1 MGSLYS
7 GILVLDSAMDTIL
20 PPPPRASFRQRCAAS
35 LTHPI
40 TLFAVLVLLLNDLV
54 LKALWSNPW
63 TTGKLS
69 DLAWVIFASPLLVIL
84 LSPLA
89 GGSPFRQR
97 VAFLTAFA
105 GLPVLYAAFNTFQSL
120 HDWIMG
126 GFGLLTNGSSGS
138 PLDVADSLVIPF
150 GLAVALW
157 VWRRSGVGCR
167 SVRTRLTLIAV
178 GVAAFATIATSPSA
192 VDYGIRHIEVGGDGT
207 LRARVYYHSASYDVY
222 FLSLDGGQTW
232 TVPGMKPFSP
242 TLSSAGRADTPR
254 GSYVIEG
261 LDVVVE
267 SKDGSR
273 EVVYSS
279 PPWSDA
285 NVWIQ
290 SKVMSLEDRGLAA
303 EPYSII
309 YHKQSGNV
317 ILAVGIKGV
326 VIGTPHGRWAPVA
339 VTNYESADFSR
350 LNKMTTLLSDPL
362 FWIPSVAVGLSFT
375 LLAMIL
381 SPYKVEGP
389 LLDEGGGPR
398 LDCRLVTTVA
408 AALFSGFLLIAYV
421 GLSGAVGREDL
432 FGGILPEFSLYA
444 SVFVYM
450 FCFLAYVLGRKQ
462 FKRWRVLSMGLA
474 IITLILIV
482 VFSTWIQTGIAL
494 WVAKFSALVLSGLAV
509 WALTKLYARNQDD
522 PVLPNGHPQ

>member
-1 MGSLYS
+1 
-7 GILVLDSAMDTIL
+7 MDTIQ
-20 PPPPRASFRQRCAAS
+20 PPPSGVTFRQRCAAS
-35 LTHPI
+35 LTHPV

-54 LKALWSNPW
+54 FKALWSNPW

-69 DLAWVIFASPLLVIL
+69 DLAWVIFASPLLVTL

-89 GGSPFRQR
+89 GGGVVRQR
-97 VAFLTAFA
+97 VAFLAA
-105 GLPVLYAAFNTFQSL
+105 YVGLPVLYVAFNTFQPL

-126 GFGLLTNGSSGS
+126 GFGLLTNGSAGS
-138 PLDVADSLVIPF
+138 PLDVTDSLVIPF

-157 VWRRSGVGCR
+157 VWRHSGAGR
-167 SVRTRLTLIAV
+167 GSLRTRLTLIAV
-178 GVAAFATIATSPSA
+178 GVAAFATVATSPSA
-192 VDYGIRHIEVGGDGT
+192 VDYGVRQIEVGEDGT
-207 LRARVYYHSASYDVY
+207 LIARIYYRDASYDVY

-232 TVPGMKPFSP
+232 TVPEMNPFNS
-242 TLSSAGRADTPR
+242 TSASADRADTPR

-290 SKVMSLEDRGLAA
+290 SKVMSLEDRGLATK
-303 EPYSII
+303 PYSII
-309 YHKQSGNV
+309 YHEQSGNV
-317 ILAVGIKGV
+317 ILAVGIRGV
-326 VIGTPHGRWAPVA
+326 VIGTPDGRWAPVA
-339 VTNYESADFSR
+339 VGDYESADFSR
-350 LNKMTTLLSDPL
+350 LNKMATLLSAPF
-362 FWIPSVAVGLSFT
+362 FWIPSVGIALSFT
-375 LLAMIL
+375 LLALVL
-381 SPYKVEGP
+381 SPYKAEGP

-398 LDCRLVTTVA
+398 LDCRLVTAVA
-408 AALFSGFLLIAYV
+408 SAVFSGFLLIAYV
-421 GLSGAVGREDL
+421 GLSGPVGREDL

-509 WALTKLYARNQDD
+509 WALTKLYARNQGD
-522 PVLPNGHPQ
+522 PVLPNGHPL